1 MRIAQR
7 VIDSREF
14 SEWIAYD
21 RLEPIYPYTDLLV
34 TLAQSNWLFAEAN
47 RDRKKKP
54 TGYNIEQFLP
64 LFMKPPKKDLKGEE
78 LADLLWN
85 KMSVIAAMWDN

>member
-7 VIDSREF
+7 VISSREF

-21 RLEPIYPYTDLLV
+21 RISPIRPIEDLFVVLGQ
-34 TLAQSNWLFAEAN
+34 ANWLFAEAN

-54 TGYNIEQFLP
+54 TGYQLAQFLP
-64 LFMKPPKKDLKGEE
+64 LFLRPEEKK
-78 LADLLWN
+78 ADGDPDILWN
-85 KMSVIAAMWDN
+85 KMRLIAAMWD